1 MSLQLQSLSANNVDI
16 KALDAELTL
25 NLQGKS
31 TAIEY
36 WDN

>member
-16 KALDAELTL
+16 KALDAELAL

-31 TAIEY
+31 TAREY